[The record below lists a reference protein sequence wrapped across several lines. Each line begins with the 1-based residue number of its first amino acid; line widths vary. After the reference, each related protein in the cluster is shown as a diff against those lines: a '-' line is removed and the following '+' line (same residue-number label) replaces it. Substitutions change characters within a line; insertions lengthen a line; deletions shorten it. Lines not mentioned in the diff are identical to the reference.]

1 MQSEGRERREAS
13 GEKEREKEK
22 GRREM
27 WGIAPDGQRRRA
39 TLEERG
45 HCGER

>member
-13 GEKEREKEK
+13 REKEREKEK

-27 WGIAPDGQRRRA
+27 RGIAPDADGQR
-39 TLEERG
+39 
-45 HCGER
+45 GEGPR